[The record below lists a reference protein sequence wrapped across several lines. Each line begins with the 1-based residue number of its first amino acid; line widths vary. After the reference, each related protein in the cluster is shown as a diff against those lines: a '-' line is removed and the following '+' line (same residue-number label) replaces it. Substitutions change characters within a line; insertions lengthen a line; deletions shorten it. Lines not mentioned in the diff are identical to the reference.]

1 MSSFILIDDII
12 DFTNELIYLIKQ
24 DWEKFKK
31 FVKEY
36 KKYVFWIV
44 VLFITMQFTDL
55 MSLGS
60 SWERYCNKNSNIQKG
75 GSNADVALAIAQ
87 KHYNTQTARAASI
100 KAENNI
106 RYAEKEKR
114 ITKREM
120 EKNARANEK
129 DKKKGGAGAT
139 AAPVATVTAP
149 TTGTAP
155 TDATAAAA
163 AANAPAETAEQS
175 KKRLK
180 TEKKTAHK
188 EDIRKKA
195 RQLLST
201 KSGSETKDIEKKL
214 GWFKQFK
221 ANLGNGAGPV
231 FGNLDRIFK
240 YTEAMFV
247 IITSL
252 LIIVGVLSLPV
263 LIFLIITYCVIKM
276 MVGKFMIL

>member
-60 SWERYCNKNSNIQKG
+60 SWERYCNKNGINNNSNGNSNIQKG
-75 GSNADVALAIAQ
+75 GANAPAVA
-87 KHYNTQTARAASI
+87 
-100 KAENNI
+100 
-106 RYAEKEKR
+106 
-114 ITKREM
+114 
-120 EKNARANEK
+120 
-129 DKKKGGAGAT
+129 
-139 AAPVATVTAP
+139 PAP
-149 TTGTAP
+149 TASP

-163 AANAPAETAEQS
+163 NAPEETAEQS

-195 RQLLST
+195 RQLLSN

-214 GWFKQFK
+214 GWFKKFK